1 MTTNYISLPL
11 FDDAFYSY
19 SIALEGNS
27 YVLEFKFNERMNL
40 YVFNLYDAENN
51 PLILGEVLVPT
62 YPIFLDYV
70 IPNLTGWFYL
80 QENAA
85 ITGEPYK
92 DFPQMLSQ
100 YYSFFYSYVTED

>member
-1 MTTNYISLPL
+1 MTTNYVSLPL
-11 FDDAFYSY
+11 FDDADYSY

-27 YVLEFKFNERMNL
+27 YVLRYIYNERMQL
-40 YVFNLYDAENN
+40 YTFNLYDAENN
-51 PLILGEVLVPT
+51 PIVVGEALVPT
-62 YPIFLDYV
+62 YPIFIDYV

-92 DFPQMLSQ
+92 EFPDKINE
-100 YYSFFYSYVTED
+100 YYSFFYSYLTED